1 MNSVQLTGRLTRDPE
16 LVQLESGSVCRLRL
30 AVENMG
36 RNETGYVDVSTFGKA
51 GEAAARV
58 LSKGWLVAVDGRLDY
73 RHWVAD
79 DGANR
84 SAHRRHRERR
94 VPRRPARRGRDRR
107 ARPPP
112 DGTTAGPPPRRAR
125 AATDSPER
133 HESRAPSPNS
143 SPAPAPSATL
153 GSRRSGG

>member
-1 MNSVQLTGRLTRDPE
+1 
-16 LVQLESGSVCRLRL
+16 
-30 AVENMG
+30 MG

-84 SAHRRHRERR
+84 SAIGVIGNVEFLAAPRAARRPWSR
-94 VPRRPARRGRDRR
+94 PRRN
-107 ARPPP
+107 
-112 DGTTAGPPPRRAR
+112 GTTAGPPPGGPAL
-125 AATDSPER
+125 PPPHH
-133 HESRAPSPNS
+133 HELRDLLRTSLPPQ
-143 SPAPAPSATL
+143 PSATR